1 MTRIHLSSLERI
13 KNCGD
18 CLDVRCDDCPL
29 TKKCDALENNYDNE
43 FRTHVQ
49 WVLHNANRLLKNVKI
64 KELLK

>member
-49 WVLHNANRLLKNVKI
+49 WVLHNANR
-64 KELLK
+64 